1 MTRHLTWLVVAALI
15 AAPLRASA
23 MQVPVS
29 PAVEA
34 TALRDLVAAIPL
46 GSRVRVQTT
55 SGERL
60 NGTLMS
66 VTADAMVMKRSTRVP
81 EPAVT
86 IPLSEIVRLERVSS
100 NGGLSVGKAV
110 GIGLA
115 TGAGAILTLIAF
127 AFAMSD

>member
-1 MTRHLTWLVVAALI
+1 MKRHLILLISAALV
-15 AAPLRASA
+15 AAPLRAAA
-23 MQVPVS
+23 MQTPVS

-34 TALRDLVAAIPL
+34 TALRELVAAIPL
-46 GSRVRVQTT
+46 GSRIRVQTST
-55 SGERL
+55 GPQL
-60 NGTLMS
+60 TGTLMS
-66 VTADAMVMKRSTRVP
+66 VTSDAMVIKRSTRVP

-86 IPLSEIVRLERVSS
+86 VPLSGITRLERVGS

-115 TGAGAILTLIAF
+115 SGAGAILTLIAF